1 MKKWAVILLFLL
13 LLSGSAI
20 AADVTFK
27 LKGSY
32 FHPYDTAFKDIYGGG
47 VMYGVEASTEIS
59 QHLEM
64 WIDGGYFSKKG
75 ELSLTKE
82 ETKLRIIPVGGG
94 LRYSLSLG
102 SIHAYAG
109 IGINYWIYNETNR
122 IGDVNWGKL
131 GGIINMGS
139 FIKIRGNWIMDFFV
153 SYSYCEMQPAD
164 FKINIG
170 GIEAGIRLG
179 YSISGK

>member
-1 MKKWAVILLFLL
+1 MKKWIVIILFPLV
-13 LLSGSAI
+13 LSGLAA

-27 LKGSY
+27 VKGSY
-32 FHPYDTAFKDIYGGG
+32 FHPHDTSFKDIYGSGI
-47 VMYGVEASTEIS
+47 MYGVEASTEIS
-59 QHLEM
+59 RHLEM
-64 WIDGGYFSKKG
+64 WIDGSCFSKKG

-102 SIHAYAG
+102 SIHLYSG
-109 IGINYWIYNETNR
+109 IGVNYYLYNETNP

-131 GGIINMGS
+131 GGVFNVGSSARAAGGWII
-139 FIKIRGNWIMDFFV
+139 DFFV
-153 SYSYCEMQPAD
+153 SYSYCEMKPAD
-164 FKINIG
+164 YKINIG

-179 YSISGK
+179 RSLSGK

>member
-1 MKKWAVILLFLL
+1 MKKWIIIIFFLF
-13 LLSGSAI
+13 LLSGSAA

-32 FHPYDTAFKDIYGGG
+32 FHPYDTAFKDIYGSG
-47 VMYGVEASTEIS
+47 VMYGVETSTKIS
-59 QHLEM
+59 RHLEM

-75 ELSLTKE
+75 ELSLTRE

-102 SIHAYAG
+102 SIHVYAG
-109 IGINYWIYNETNR
+109 IGINYYLYNETNP
-122 IGDVNWGKL
+122 IGDVNWGRL
-131 GGIINMGS
+131 GGVFNVGS
-139 FIKIRGNWIMDFFV
+139 FVKVTGEWIIDFFV
-153 SYSYCEMQPAD
+153 SYSYCEMKPAD
-164 FKINIG
+164 YKINIG

-179 YSISGK
+179 YSITGK

>member
-1 MKKWAVILLFLL
+1 MKKWIIIILFLL

-20 AADVTFK
+20 SADVTFK

-32 FHPYDTAFKDIYGGG
+32 FHPYDRAFKDIYGGG

-59 QHLEM
+59 GHLEM

-75 ELSLTKE
+75 ELSLTRE

-109 IGINYWIYNETNR
+109 IGINYWIYNEINR
-122 IGDVNWGKL
+122 LGDVNWGRL
-131 GGIINMGS
+131 GGIIHIGS
-139 FIKIRGNWIMDFFV
+139 FIKIRGDWIMDFFI

-179 YSISGK
+179 YRVSGK